1 MATPFIPP
9 WLQNVG
15 DPVAN
20 YAKGLQLGEQIDARN
35 AQQWQRMQELN
46 AQRQQAAQRINAE
59 IEMQR
64 ARIEQEQAQLA
75 QERQLKERA
84 LALAESEAQIPAE
97 QAAMQFQGQ
106 RMYQDTLA
114 RLVQGG
120 MDEEEARRQAML
132 TAAPTM
138 LGGRNAAALPRTLEA
153 LAKPGKP
160 EAMDFGEGMPRA
172 VIDPRGVP
180 HWPPGTGTTDEI
192 NPETTSVT
200 HPITGEP
207 MGTFVKTGP
216 RSGSFV
222 SDKETPESRAQRTR
236 IMSRLK
242 TNESKLAD
250 AEVQLANAPAGTKT
264 YEATV
269 KLIDSLTEK
278 ISKDEEALKSK
289 SSPVASG
296 TPKVTTRDEFDALP
310 SGAVYTGKDGRKY
323 RKP

>member
-1 MATPFIPP
+1 MAAPFIPP
-9 WLQNVG
+9 WLQNTG

-35 AQQWQRMQELN
+35 AEQWNRQQALN

-64 ARIEQEQAQLA
+64 MRIEQDQQELA
-75 QERQLKERA
+75 QQKALKERQLD
-84 LALAESEAQIPAE
+84 LAESEAQIPAE
-97 QAAMQFQGQ
+97 QAAMQFRGAK
-106 RMYQDTLA
+106 MYEDTLT
-114 RLVQGG
+114 RLTQSG
-120 MDEEEARRQAML
+120 MEEGEARSQAL
-132 TAAPTM
+132 QQAAPFLFAKSPGAIPDTIK
-138 LGGRNAAALPRTLEA
+138 A

-160 EAMDFGEGMPRA
+160 EAMDFGGGVPRA
-172 VIDPRGVP
+172 VIDPRGIP
-180 HWPPGTGTTDEI
+180 HWPPGTGTTGEI
-192 NPETTSVT
+192 DSETTSVT

-222 SDKETPESRAQRTR
+222 AEKETPESRAQRTR

-250 AEVQLANAPAGTKT
+250 AEVQLANTPAGTKT

-269 KLIDSLTEK
+269 KLIESLTEK

-289 SSPVASG
+289 SSPVSSG
-296 TPKVTTRDEFDALP
+296 SKKAPEVGFTKGGYRFIGGDP
-310 SGAVYTGKDGRKY
+310 SKRENWERTE
-323 RKP
+323 